1 MTMLALQQDD
11 SMFHLTPE
19 QDMSLFFISQ
29 KLKTAGFPLEFIS
42 SAVRTALR
50 YEGVADLI
58 FLWNR
63 EESASERNEIIADI
77 QELIDDCSQLNKE
90 EYRYIKL
97 NDLDLVRNHIRE
109 FKDELLKVVNKAG
122 GINELSKITHIPQPS
137 LSRFF
142 NSNAMPRRRTL
153 LKIAEALNLDA
164 VRINMPWAR

>member
-1 MTMLALQQDD
+1 MNMLALQQDD

-19 QDMSLFFISQ
+19 QDMSLFSISH
-29 KLKTAGFPLEFIS
+29 KMKMADLPSEFIS
-42 SAVRTALR
+42 SAIRTALR

-58 FLWNR
+58 FLWDR
-63 EESASERNEIIADI
+63 EKDVSERNEIIADI
-77 QELIDDCSQLNKE
+77 QELIDDCSQPSKE

-97 NDLDLVRNHIRE
+97 NDLDQVRNHIRE

-122 GINELSKITHIPQPS
+122 GISELSRITHIPQPS

-164 VRINMPWAR
+164 VRINMHWAR

>member
-1 MTMLALQQDD
+1 MNMLALQQDD

-19 QDMSLFFISQ
+19 QDMSLFSISH
-29 KLKTAGFPLEFIS
+29 KMKMADLPSEFIS
-42 SAVRTALR
+42 SAIRTALR

-58 FLWNR
+58 FLWDR
-63 EESASERNEIIADI
+63 EKDVRERNEIIADI
-77 QELIDDCSQLNKE
+77 QELIDDCSQLSKE

-97 NDLDLVRNHIRE
+97 NDLDQVRNHIRE

-122 GINELSKITHIPQPS
+122 GISELSRITHIPQPS

-164 VRINMPWAR
+164 VRINMHWAR

>member
-1 MTMLALQQDD
+1 MNMLAFQQDAP
-11 SMFHLTPE
+11 MFHLTPE
-19 QDMSLFFISQ
+19 QDMSLFSISH
-29 KLKTAGFPLEFIS
+29 KMKTAGLPSQFIS
-42 SAVRTALR
+42 SAIRTALQ

-58 FLWNR
+58 FLWDR
-63 EESASERNEIIADI
+63 EKNTSERHEIIADI
-77 QELIDDCSQLNKE
+77 QELIDDCSQPNKE

-97 NDLDLVRNHIRE
+97 NDLDQVRDHIRE
-109 FKDELLKVVNKAG
+109 FKDELLKLVNKAG
-122 GINELSKITHIPQPS
+122 GISELSKITHIPQPS